1 MIAKIK
7 NNKHLTMLTHLR
19 KMMLAFCCIGFLLPL
34 WGLAQTESSVPLATF
49 ELSLQSK
56 GMLAF
61 DLDVCQLQGN
71 NGTTALELQYALDLR
86 QLVNKTSK
94 MDSVRFHVK
103 IKFLDMQSQLIHASE
118 SLKSVAIDTTKD
130 SRENLTFVDL
140 NRFSISADTLQL
152 FVNIS
157 DADNKKQGRINTALV
172 VKSLPESRLSISDPV
187 FLSHVQRAS
196 EPNAFVR
203 QGFLMIPNPNRI
215 YRTDGTHTDLTI
227 YQEIN
232 GLTFDVENPSV
243 YSLNYT
249 ISDLTG
255 KEVKNLKHQT
265 LPVTRSNISRLDKLS
280 LADLQ
285 TGVYRLKVQVIDIA
299 SNTGASLQKYFRV
312 VTGQESEGML
322 LPMGKADIQKYAKQ
336 IQYLASSEEKALFH
350 SLDSHGKQAFLLQ
363 FWRSRDTT
371 PETPENEFMMEY
383 FKRIAYCDAHFTN
396 GISSDQGRIYLK
408 YGEPMEI
415 QRFKASTQYTKPVE
429 IWIYAVEG
437 TSEFVFVDRIGGDQF
452 TLMHSSH
459 PDEYHNPDWAETLQ

>member
-1 MIAKIK
+1 MVAKIK
-7 NNKHLTMLTHLR
+7 INKHLDVLAHLR
-19 KMMLAFCCIGFLLPL
+19 KTMLAFCCIGFVLPF

-71 NGTTALELQYALDLR
+71 DGTTALELQYALDLQ
-86 QLVNKTSK
+86 QLVNENSKT
-94 MDSVRFHVK
+94 DSVRFHVN
-103 IKFLDMQSQLIHASE
+103 IKFLDLQSQLIHASE
-118 SLKSVAIDTTKD
+118 SLKSVAIDAAKD

-140 NRFSISADTLQL
+140 KRFTINGDTLQL

-157 DADNKKQGRINTALV
+157 DADNKKQGQIKTAIA
-172 VKSLPESRLSISDPV
+172 VKPLPGNRLSISDPV

-196 EPNAFVR
+196 EPSAFVR

-215 YRTDGTHTDLTI
+215 YRTDGANTDLTI

-232 GLTFDVENPSV
+232 GLTYDTGKQSI

-255 KEVKNLKHQT
+255 KEVQNLSHQT
-265 LPVTRSNISRLDKLS
+265 LPVTRSNISRLDKIS
-280 LADLQ
+280 LANLQ

-322 LPMGKADIQKYAKQ
+322 LPMAKSDVQKYAKQ
-336 IQYLASSEEKALFH
+336 IQYLASSEEKELFH
-350 SLDSHGKQAFLLQ
+350 SLDSRGKQAFLLQ

-371 PETPENEFMMEY
+371 PETSENEFMMEY

-396 GISSDQGRIYLK
+396 GVSSDQGRIYLK

-415 QRFKASTQYTKPVE
+415 QRLKASTQYNKPVE
-429 IWIYAVEG
+429 IWIYALEG

-452 TLMHSSH
+452 VLMHSSH

>member
-1 MIAKIK
+1 
-7 NNKHLTMLTHLR
+7 
-19 KMMLAFCCIGFLLPL
+19 
-34 WGLAQTESSVPLATF
+34 
-49 ELSLQSK
+49 
-56 GMLAF
+56 
-61 DLDVCQLQGN
+61 
-71 NGTTALELQYALDLR
+71 
-86 QLVNKTSK
+86 
-94 MDSVRFHVK
+94 
-103 IKFLDMQSQLIHASE
+103 
-118 SLKSVAIDTTKD
+118 
-130 SRENLTFVDL
+130 
-140 NRFSISADTLQL
+140 
-152 FVNIS
+152 
-157 DADNKKQGRINTALV
+157 
-172 VKSLPESRLSISDPV
+172 
-187 FLSHVQRAS
+187 
-196 EPNAFVR
+196 
-203 QGFLMIPNPNRI
+203 
-215 YRTDGTHTDLTI
+215 
-227 YQEIN
+227 
-232 GLTFDVENPSV
+232 
-243 YSLNYT
+243 
-249 ISDLTG
+249 
-255 KEVKNLKHQT
+255 
-265 LPVTRSNISRLDKLS
+265 ISRLDKLS

-322 LPMGKADIQKYAKQ
+322 LPMGKTDIQKYAKQ

-350 SLDSHGKQAFLLQ
+350 SLDSRGKQAFLLQ